1 MRYNLQQQNT
11 IDFKQVKKTYKF
23 DLFGRLHFDLGP
35 FNHSFQ
41 PGSATAI
48 VGANGSGKT
57 TIVKLLLGLLLE
69 DAGSISVGG
78 SRVSFRKHIGF
89 MPEVNKLPSIY
100 SACELLEQH
109 QKYYAL
115 EKVQVDKDY
124 LHSWLL
130 RFGIDKHKNI
140 PIKFLSKG
148 LKRKVALAMALFH
161 SPRVL
166 VLDEPF
172 EGMDYASNKLVLDE
186 IKSYRTASNILI
198 ICSHDIDSLV
208 DTCEHLIVLE
218 NGSVVEKLSL
228 ATGKTK
234 YCIRIAKTDVNS
246 FREYRGILK
255 AVVYEDHEHVDFCFD
270 SYKRASDAIS
280 FALASKIEI
289 VGFFQNLQKDIYQ
302 KKAKQVLLDRRKG

>member
-1 MRYNLQQQNT
+1 MRYKLQQRNT

-57 TIVKLLLGLLLE
+57 TVVKLLLGLLLE

-100 SACELLEQH
+100 SASELLEQH
-109 QKYYAL
+109 QKYYPI
-115 EKVQVDKDY
+115 ERVQVDKGY
-124 LHSWLL
+124 RHSWLS
-130 RFGIDKHKNI
+130 RFGIDKHKDI

-186 IKSYRTASNILI
+186 ISSYRTDSNILI

-208 DTCEHLIVLE
+208 ETCEHLIVLE

-228 ATGKTK
+228 STGKTT
-234 YCIRIAKTDVNS
+234 YCIRIAKTDFKS
-246 FREYRGILK
+246 FREYRGFAK
-255 AVVYEDHEHVDFCFD
+255 AIAYEENDHIDFCFD
-270 SYKRASDAIS
+270 SYQRASGAMS
-280 FALASKIEI
+280 FAIASKIEI
-289 VGFFQNLQKDIYQ
+289 VGFFQNQQKDIYQ
-302 KKAKQVLLDRRKG
+302 KKAKQLLLDRRKG